1 MLLGITDCTLTEGN
15 LNPFCNFTLPEME
28 EFIILLNLF
37 GIEYVEI
44 NADYK
49 SLMQFKKDNHL
60 NIKIIACIE
69 NLDFCIVQKCLD
81 YDIDCI
87 KLITNEN
94 NQHKIIDVCKYIR
107 GCNKNIEIILSIK
120 DSYSI
125 YEYIYEYEKRIIDRI
140 QIVDTLGVITHYEIE
155 ETFDLIQD
163 STTLDVD
170 IEYKFKNN
178 TSSAVYNSYTALL
191 NGCTHIALSVL
202 GIGDVNGIT
211 DLAGFISRIYAN
223 DKHLLKKYD
232 LTILKD
238 LDKYVSKKLNLQ
250 IPINNPITGI
260 CSWDKYPDDFNTNI
274 IFTDDINLFKA
285 MFEHIMPT
293 IFNKLDDEYILKLYD
308 QIITDTS
315 NNTPLYIKLNSDIDY
330 TRDYILKYIG

>member
-15 LNPFCNFTLPEME
+15 LNPFCNFTLPEMK
-28 EFIILLNLF
+28 EFLILLNLF

-44 NADYK
+44 NTDYK
-49 SLMQFKKDNHL
+49 SLMQFKKDNCL

-69 NLDFCIVQKCLD
+69 NLDFCIVQKCLN

-94 NQHKIIDVCKYIR
+94 NQDKIIDVCKYIK
-107 GCNKNIEIILSIK
+107 GYNKNIEIILSIK

-140 QIVDTLGVITHYEIE
+140 QIVDTLGVITHCEIE

-202 GIGDVNGIT
+202 GIGDGNGIT
-211 DLAGFISRIYAN
+211 DLAGFISRLYAN

-274 IFTDDINLFKA
+274 IFTNDINLFKT

-293 IFNKLDDEYILKLYD
+293 IFNKLDNEYILKLYD
-308 QIITDTS
+308 QIIKDTQ
-315 NNTPLYIKLNSDIDY
+315 NNTALYIKLNSDIDY
-330 TRDYILKYIG
+330 TRDYILKYIR

>member
-15 LNPFCNFTLPEME
+15 LNPFCKFTLSESE
-28 EFIILLNLF
+28 EFLILLNLF

-44 NADYK
+44 NTDYK
-49 SLMQFKKDNHL
+49 SLIQFKKDNRL
-60 NIKIIACIE
+60 NIKIIGCVE
-69 NLDFCIVQKCLD
+69 NLDLCIVQKCLD

-87 KLITNEN
+87 KLITNEY
-94 NQHKIIDVCKYIR
+94 NQHKIIDVCKYIKSS
-107 GCNKNIEIILSIK
+107 NENIEIILSIK
-120 DSYSI
+120 DSNPI
-125 YEYIYEYEKRIIDRI
+125 YEYLYEFEKLINRI
-140 QIVDTLGVITHYEIE
+140 QIVDTLGIITHCEIE

-163 STTLDVD
+163 STTLDLD
-170 IEYKFKNN
+170 IEYKFKND

-202 GIGDVNGIT
+202 GIGDGNGIT
-211 DLAGFISRIYAN
+211 DLSGFISRIYASDN
-223 DKHLLKKYD
+223 QLLKKYD

-260 CSWDKYPDDFNTNI
+260 CSWDKYSDDFNTNI
-274 IFTDDINLFKA
+274 IFTNDINLFKA
-285 MFEHIMPT
+285 MFEHIMPSV
-293 IFNKLDDEYILKLYD
+293 FNKLDDEYILKLYE
-308 QIITDTS
+308 QIIKDTS

-330 TRDYILKYIG
+330 TRDYILKYIS